1 MFTHSRLRILVLI
14 LLVGMVLT
22 EWSLD
27 RAGYGQVITVR
38 VDPDVGWMVEP
49 NQEGFSRLGV
59 PVKINSAGFRDEEWG
74 EPGDQS
80 EDKIRIAVVGASVS
94 YAGGV
99 LEEERWTE
107 VLENSL
113 QEALAGSTPVREVLV
128 MNFAVAGHAFDQMA
142 QVYQHRVRPWQ
153 PDLCLV
159 ALADNTMRPPQM
171 REESGWLRRIVRHS
185 AIYDFCCKRIPGIRR
200 PGIAPPRTPE
210 EQAVNDRRHMMS
222 RTPFAA
228 ENGDL
233 FDTMCLRLA
242 EMEADMRSMGG
253 HLALV
258 PLPHLHCILNPGS
271 PRMGLELGTSPATKD
286 ILSLDAFQDFVEVYD
301 GIVQTLVE
309 SGVSS
314 GLVMRY
320 WETNQ
325 LSMMELVGDRVLHRI
340 DDRYHMPARGHA
352 LLASVVLEEILEK
365 GLLNL
370 RISATVVPDSDVVR

>member
-1 MFTHSRLRILVLI
+1 LVL
-14 LLVGMVLT
+14 LVAIVLT
-22 EWSLD
+22 EWRLD

-74 EPGDQS
+74 ELGDQS
-80 EDKIRIAVVGASVS
+80 EGPIRIAVVGASVT

-107 VLENSL
+107 VLEDAL
-113 QEALAGSTPVREVLV
+113 QEVFAGFTPAREVLV
-128 MNFAVAGHAFDQMA
+128 MNFAVAGHAFDQME
-142 QVYQHRVRPWQ
+142 QVYQHHVRPWK

-159 ALADNTMRPPQM
+159 ALADNTMRPPQL

-185 AIYDFCCKRIPGIRR
+185 AIYDYGCKRIPGIRR

-210 EQAVNDRRHMMS
+210 EQAANDRRHMMS
-222 RTPFAA
+222 RTPFVA
-228 ENGDL
+228 ENRDL

-253 HLALV
+253 RLALV
-258 PLPHLHCILNPGS
+258 PLPHLHCILNPGN
-271 PRMGLELGTSPATKD
+271 PRMGLELATSPATKD

-309 SGVSS
+309 SGISP
-314 GLVMRY
+314 GMVMRY
-320 WETNQ
+320 WETKP
-325 LSMMELVGDRVLHRI
+325 LRMTKLVGDRVLHRV

-352 LLASVVLEEILEK
+352 LLATVVREDLLEK
-365 GLLNL
+365 GLLNSHV
-370 RISATVVPDSDVVR
+370 SAPGAPDSDVVR

>member
-1 MFTHSRLRILVLI
+1 MFTHSRLRILVVI
-14 LLVGMVLT
+14 LLVAIVLT
-22 EWSLD
+22 EWRLD
-27 RAGYGQVITVR
+27 RAGYGRVITVR

-59 PVKINSAGFRDEEWG
+59 SVKINSAGFRDEEWG

-80 EDKIRIAVVGASVS
+80 EGQIRIAVIGASVT

-99 LEEERWTE
+99 PEEERWTE
-107 VLENSL
+107 VLEDAL
-113 QEALAGSTPVREVLV
+113 QEILAELTPAREVLV
-128 MNFAVAGHAFDQMA
+128 MNFAVAGHAFDQMG
-142 QVYQHRVRPWQ
+142 QVYQHHVRPWQ

-159 ALADNTMRPPQM
+159 ALADNTMRPPQL

-185 AIYDFCCKRIPGIRR
+185 AIYDYCCKRIPGIRR
-200 PGIAPPRTPE
+200 PGIVPPRTPE
-210 EQAVNDRRHMMS
+210 EQAANDRRHMMS
-222 RTPFAA
+222 RTPFVA
-228 ENGDL
+228 ENRDL

-242 EMEADMRSMGG
+242 EIEADMRSMGG
-253 HLALV
+253 RLALV
-258 PLPHLHCILNPGS
+258 PLPHLHCILNPGN
-271 PRMGLELGTSPATKD
+271 PRMGIELATSPATED

-309 SGVSS
+309 SGVSP

-340 DDRYHMPARGHA
+340 DDRYHMPASGHA
-352 LLASVVLEEILEK
+352 LLATVVLEDLLEK

-370 RISATVVPDSDVVR
+370 QISAPGAPDSDVVR